1 MEGGSLGV
9 WDWHMLSAVHG
20 WVSSR
25 GLQCSTGSY
34 AQGFVVAYN
43 GKEQKT
49 RTSQITICVTSLTC
63 YI

>member
-1 MEGGSLGV
+1 MGV
-9 WDWHMLSAVHG
+9 WDWHMLSAVHA

-25 GLQCSTGSY
+25 GLLSSTESY
-34 AQGFVVAYN
+34 ALGFVVAYN

-49 RTSQITICVTSLTC
+49 RTSQITRRVTSLTC